1 MTDNNGNGN
10 NNYSYTATYRIA
22 HGETVEGTNHARRTT
37 TIHDLAIQA
46 VDDHYAL
53 KAALYQGRELTQEFP
68 PAPSGRTRVEL
79 TTLVH
84 EANGNSRTLRLPEE
98 KMFVGT
104 GMRTLEPVTSEPRE
118 PEHYKLARIAEATP
132 AIARDEQLLSGE
144 NRILAIQV

>member
-1 MTDNNGNGN
+1 MNEH
-10 NNYSYTATYRIA
+10 TYRAVYSVTYGGITDDR
-22 HGETVEGTNHARRTT
+22 EQKTT
-37 TIHDLAIQA
+37 TCFHCMTIKA
-46 VDDHYAL
+46 VDDTYAL
-53 KAALYQGRELTQEFP
+53 KAALYQGEELTQEFL

-79 TTLVH
+79 TTLVN
-84 EANGNSRTLRLPEE
+84 EGTGRTLRLPEE